1 VIPDDPAGAASS
13 WETDEDATVLRPA
26 AASAPHGA
34 PDDPDDG
41 TVLRADVRRGAAEE
55 PSSDDDDRT
64 VLRPAVS
71 SDPVATDDAGDD
83 DADDGTV
90 LRPGSPPVDPDDGT
104 VLRPGAPR
112 AGGADDATVL
122 RPGVAPGAGDDPDDD
137 GTVLRG
143 GPGRAGRL
151 PQRDAAT
158 VAQMSEPA
166 VPAVPT
172 TDRRAYVPSVVA
184 SSVGHERYAPR
195 TDQEPVTAVRQD
207 FGRPAARSGGTG
219 TTEPVAARRRRS
231 RRTWTVALV
240 VVGVVVVGALA
251 LIGVLSGVL

>member
-1 VIPDDPAGAASS
+1 MIPDEPTGPDPA

-41 TVLRADVRRGAAEE
+41 TVLRPGT
-55 PSSDDDDRT
+55 P
-64 VLRPAVS
+64 LG
-71 SDPVATDDAGDD
+71 DPDD
-83 DADDGTV
+83 DADDGTI
-90 LRPGSPPVDPDDGT
+90 LRPGTPPVDPDDGT

-122 RPGVAPGAGDDPDDD
+122 RPGVAPGAGSSAGSSGPDDD

-158 VAQMSEPA
+158 VAQVSEQA
-166 VPAVPT
+166 GPAVPT

-184 SSVGHERYAPR
+184 SSVGHDRYAPR
-195 TDQEPVTAVRQD
+195 TDQEPVMAVRQD